1 MGHRCLHYLCPSRED
16 PEYKIRKKNRK
27 GRAEQWGVMKY
38 GKFSLG
44 YTKFE
49 IPVFSGRRGCFWNSR
64 EILGYTNVAAQ
75 CCRGNSGNH
84 RWGWKDSG
92 TVLNLKSARTELC
105 RTSGVRCQREAL
117 VGDWKRETKWRKPG
131 ETAVPQG
138 RGENVSKPGVIN
150 NYYILR
156 RD

>member
-1 MGHRCLHYLCPSRED
+1 
-16 PEYKIRKKNRK
+16 
-27 GRAEQWGVMKY
+27 MKY

-64 EILGYTNVAAQ
+64 EILGYTNLAAQ

-117 VGDWKRETKWRKPG
+117 VGDWKGEAKWRKPG

-138 RGENVSKPGVIN
+138 RGENVSKTGSNQQLLHIKERFKKKKIQPVKFHLIWQIDHW
-150 NYYILR
+150 YQ
-156 RD
+156 